1 MKNTTRSLSLALAI
15 STILF
20 TSGELSA
27 KKVPLPD
34 TTHDG
39 LERVEKNAKSDVV
52 YLLPGAEFSQ
62 YTEVIL
68 LEPHMA
74 FHKGWQDWYN
84 GSAPMMDRI
93 SDRDMDKMLKRG
105 KKVFI
110 DTFTKTLEKKGYP
123 VVKTPGDSVLLLR
136 PAVINIEVTVPDP
149 DRMKGMGRGGS
160 YAETAGS
167 MTFVL
172 ELYDSVSG
180 QILLRA
186 VDRESN
192 IDEGWRIPR
201 DYSSNNRAAR
211 MTYDL
216 WAKRLAKGLDNAKKQ

>member
-1 MKNTTRSLSLALAI
+1 MKITTRHLSLAIAATAI
-15 STILF
+15 LL
-20 TSGELSA
+20 TSSDLSA
-27 KKVPLPD
+27 KKVPLPE

-39 LERVEKNAKSDVV
+39 LERVEKAKSDVV
-52 YLLPGAEFSQ
+52 YLLPGAKFSQ

-74 FHKGWQDWYN
+74 FHKEWQSWYN
-84 GSAPMMDRI
+84 SSSNMMDRI
-93 SDRDMDKMLKRG
+93 SDKDMEKMLKRG
-105 KKVFI
+105 KEAFI
-110 DTFTKTLEKKGYP
+110 DTFSKTLEKKGYP

-136 PAVINIEVTVPDP
+136 PAVINIEATVPDP
-149 DRMKGMGRGGS
+149 DRMKGMGRGGI
-160 YAETAGS
+160 YAESAGS

-186 VDRESN
+186 VDQERD

-211 MTYDL
+211 MTFDL
-216 WAKRLAKGLDNAKKQ
+216 WAKRLAKGLDNAKKE